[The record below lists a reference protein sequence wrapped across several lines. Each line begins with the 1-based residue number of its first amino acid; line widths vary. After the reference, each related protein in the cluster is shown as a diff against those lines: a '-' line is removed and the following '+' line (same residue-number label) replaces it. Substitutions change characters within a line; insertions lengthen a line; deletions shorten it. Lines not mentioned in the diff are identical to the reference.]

1 MAWYNIFSSIVK
13 PITGAYK
20 VNQDRKAAKTA
31 GLQAIESQI
40 IAGETTIQMSKQQW
54 QAMSLKGN
62 ESSWKDELITV
73 VFMIPIVTIMFGG
86 VYGGVT
92 GNTAVIEGMVKAIQV
107 LNSIGGNFGTMMTAV
122 VYAGIGLQVTSK
134 FLKK

>member
-1 MAWYNIFSSIVK
+1 MAWYNFFGKIVE

-20 VNQDRKAAKTA
+20 ANQQRKSDKTA
-31 GLQAIESQI
+31 GMQAIESQI
-40 IAGETTIQMSKQQW
+40 IAGETDIQMSVQQW
-54 QAMSLKGN
+54 QAMSIKGN

-73 VFMIPIVTIMFGG
+73 VFMIPIVTLMFGG

-92 GNTAVIEGMVKAIQV
+92 GDGAVMEGMLQAITA
-107 LNSIGGNFGTMMTAV
+107 LNSIDGNFGTMMTAV

-134 FLKK
+134 FLKN